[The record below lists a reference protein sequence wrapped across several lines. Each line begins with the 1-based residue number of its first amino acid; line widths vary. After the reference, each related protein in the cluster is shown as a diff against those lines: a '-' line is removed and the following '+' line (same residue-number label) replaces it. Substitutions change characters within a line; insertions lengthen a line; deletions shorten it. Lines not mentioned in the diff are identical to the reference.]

1 MISSTIQAI
10 GLLTIS
16 LGIGLIFI
24 PAGITAL
31 GVSFVLFGLAL
42 EKGK

>member
-1 MISSTIQAI
+1 LISSIIQAV
-10 GLLTIS
+10 GLLTVS
-16 LGIGLIFI
+16 LGLGLIFI

-31 GVSFVLFGLAL
+31 GVSLILFGLAL

>member
-10 GLLTIS
+10 GLLIVS
-16 LGIGLIFI
+16 LGLGLIFI
-24 PAGITAL
+24 PAGVTAL
-31 GVSFVLFGLAL
+31 GVSFVLIGLAL

>member
-1 MISSTIQAI
+1 LISSTIQAI
-10 GLLTIS
+10 GLLIVS
-16 LGIGLIFI
+16 LGLGLIFI